1 MATRVISTRLAVD
14 GEAEF
19 KKQMS
24 SVNGELRNLK
34 TEMQLTD
41 AQFKGQANTLD
52 YLTQKDKL
60 LRAEVEQQAEKV
72 RALETALEDATKAY
86 GEADSRTDKYQQ
98 QLNQARAA
106 LVNLNREVE
115 TNAQY
120 MDEAAK
126 SSKNTAKSIDEYGK
140 STKDAKGGVKSLGDL
155 IKANLTSEAIIG
167 GVKALAGAM
176 KEAARAA
183 IELGKESVE
192 AAAQVNAENSQFEQT
207 FGDLGDNA
215 AAAIQRVADSSGI
228 LDTRLRPAAS
238 QIYAFARA
246 SGGDA
251 VESMD
256 LMETALQAAA
266 DSAAYYDRSLEDTTD
281 SLMSFL
287 KGNFSNDAALGV
299 SATETTRNAAAMEL
313 FGQKYN
319 DLSEVQKQQTLLKM
333 VTDAQELSGAMG
345 QAAREAEGWENVQGN
360 LNEALRQA
368 KADIGQELLPSVTEL
383 SQAFTGVLSGEMY
396 TEQFAETAA
405 GIVAE
410 LTTSFADQA
419 PEMVDAGVQMLTAF
433 LEGLM
438 KGDSTEQIADSMAE
452 IIISLVDGGV
462 EMLPNIVEFAIRL
475 ISTLAISL
483 VQHIPDLAAKVPDII
498 FGIVEALVKGIPDIA
513 NVGVALIQGLLDG
526 ITSMIGAVI
535 NIILDPILIFGFGLG
550 VRGAAIATVLSQ
562 AVGAAW
568 IIRFLTGKKTIL
580 RLRRDYLRPE
590 KQIILPV
597 LALGISSF
605 VMLST
610 ESLLSISFSS
620 SLARYGGDVAVG
632 AMTVITSA
640 SQLCTLPIQGICQ
653 GGQPVMSFNFGA
665 GKKARVKEAFR
676 FQLTL
681 CGSYT
686 CLFWLLMMLFPGA
699 VAGIFT
705 SDTALIQYT
714 TWAMRIYM
722 AGIFAMG
729 FQIACQQS
737 FMALGQAKVSLLLAC
752 LRKIILLIPLI
763 FILPHVLPD
772 AVFGVFLAEPVS
784 DILAATITTITFF
797 ARFDKILDRGA
808 AYV

>member
-1 MATRVISTRLAVD
+1 MATRVISTRLSVD
-14 GEAEF
+14 GEQEF
-19 KKQMS
+19 KKQMTA
-24 SVNGELRNLK
+24 VNGELRNLK

-60 LRAEVEQQAEKV
+60 LRAEVEQQTEKI
-72 RALETALEDATKAY
+72 RALETALADATTAY

-98 QLNQARAA
+98 QLNQAKTA
-106 LVNLNREVE
+106 LTNLNREVE

-126 SSKNTAKSIDEYGK
+126 SSKNTAKSIDGFGK

-176 KEAARAA
+176 KEAASAA

-368 KADIGQELLPSVTEL
+368 KADIGQDLLPSVTAMA
-383 SQAFTGVLSGEMY
+383 QAFTGVLSGEMD

-419 PEMVDAGVQMLTAF
+419 PEMVEAGVQLLTAF
-433 LEGLM
+433 LDGLM

-462 EMLPNIVEFAIRL
+462 EMLPDIVEFAIRL

-498 FGIVEALVKGIPDIA
+498 FGIVNALLKGLPDIL
-513 NVGVALIQGLLDG
+513 NVGVALIQGLWEGWKSWYSSLLRNIENTVTNVVDWVKDKLG
-526 ITSMIGAVI
+526 IHSPSTVFASIGEYMMQ
-535 NIILDPILIFGFGLG
+535 G
-550 VRGAAIATVLSQ
+550 
-562 AVGAAW
+562 
-568 IIRFLTGKKTIL
+568 
-580 RLRRDYLRPE
+580 
-590 KQIILPV
+590 
-597 LALGISSF
+597 LALGMEDSKGEVIETADDIIDEVKRRFSSLTDVLDTSKDVSDLQYQLWELTGGKDSTEAEKYEKRLETLTSQQQDQADVVEAAQAAYEAVAEQYGENSAESLEYQKTLLKEQIEYQKLLQEIQSVIEAKRMLGDLDSMQTSTISS
-605 VMLST
+605 LSNANLAVRNNNVT
-610 ESLLSISFSS
+610 KTDLQSGLAQAVNAIGTMQQAQSS
-620 SLARYGGDVAVG
+620 SPMNVTIQTKDGIEIAR
-632 AMTVITSA
+632 
-640 SQLCTLPIQGICQ
+640 
-653 GGQPVMSFNFGA
+653 
-665 GKKARVKEAFR
+665 AFVPDIR
-676 FQLTL
+676 K
-681 CGSYT
+681 
-686 CLFWLLMMLFPGA
+686 
-699 VAGIFT
+699 
-705 SDTALIQYT
+705 
-714 TWAMRIYM
+714 AMRESPEV
-722 AGIFAMG
+722 ANG
-729 FQIACQQS
+729 
-737 FMALGQAKVSLLLAC
+737 
-752 LRKIILLIPLI
+752 
-763 FILPHVLPD
+763 
-772 AVFGVFLAEPVS
+772 
-784 DILAATITTITFF
+784 
-797 ARFDKILDRGA
+797 
-808 AYV
+808 

>member
-60 LRAEVEQQAEKV
+60 LRAEVEQQTEKV
-72 RALETALEDATKAY
+72 RALETALEDATTAY

-98 QLNQARAA
+98 QLNQAKTA
-106 LVNLNREVE
+106 LTNLNREVE

-126 SSKNTAKSIDEYGK
+126 SSKNTAKSIDGFGK

-155 IKANLTSEAIIG
+155 IKANLTAEAIIG

-176 KEAARAA
+176 KEAASAA

-207 FGDLGDNA
+207 FGELGDNA

-368 KADIGQELLPSVTEL
+368 KADIGQELLPSVTAMA
-383 SQAFTGVLSGEMY
+383 QAFTGVLSGEMD

-419 PEMVDAGVQMLTAF
+419 PEMVEAGVQLLTAF
-433 LEGLM
+433 LDGLM

-498 FGIVEALVKGIPDIA
+498 FGIVEALVKGIPDIF
-513 NVGVALIQGLLDG
+513 NVGVALLQGLWDG
-526 ITSMIGAVI
+526 FFSMI
-535 NIILDPILIFGFGLG
+535 DGFIGKIKGFASNVVGTLKDVLG
-550 VRGAAIATVLSQ
+550 IHSPSTVFASIGEYMMQ
-562 AVGAAW
+562 G
-568 IIRFLTGKKTIL
+568 
-580 RLRRDYLRPE
+580 
-590 KQIILPV
+590 
-597 LALGISSF
+597 LALGMEDGKGE
-605 VMLST
+605 VMNSADDIVDEIKRRFNSLTDILDINKDVSDLQYQLWELT
-610 ESLLSISFSS
+610 GGQDATDAEKYERRLEMLTEQQQDQADVVAAAQAAYESVAEQYGENSAESLEYQKTLLKEQIEYQKLLQSIEEVIEAKQKLGALDAMENSAMNALSQSIGTEKPGVSS
-620 SLARYGGDVAVG
+620 DEFRTGLSDAVNAIG
-632 AMTVITSA
+632 AM
-640 SQLCTLPIQGICQ
+640 
-653 GGQPVMSFNFGA
+653 QPVQSTTAANITIKTRDGIEI
-665 GKKARVKEAFR
+665 ARAFVPDIR
-676 FQLTL
+676 T
-681 CGSYT
+681 
-686 CLFWLLMMLFPGA
+686 
-699 VAGIFT
+699 
-705 SDTALIQYT
+705 
-714 TWAMRIYM
+714 AMRE
-722 AGIFAMG
+722 
-729 FQIACQQS
+729 S
-737 FMALGQAKVSLLLAC
+737 
-752 LRKIILLIPLI
+752 PE
-763 FILPHVLPD
+763 VLD
-772 AVFGVFLAEPVS
+772 
-784 DILAATITTITFF
+784 D
-797 ARFDKILDRGA
+797 
-808 AYV
+808 

>member
-60 LRAEVEQQAEKV
+60 LRAEVEQQTEKV
-72 RALETALEDATKAY
+72 RALETALEDATNAY

-98 QLNQARAA
+98 QLNQAKTA
-106 LVNLNREVE
+106 LTNLNREVE

-126 SSKNTAKSIDEYGK
+126 SSKNTAKSIDGFGK

-155 IKANLTSEAIIG
+155 IKANLTAEAIIG

-176 KEAARAA
+176 KEAASAA

-207 FGDLGDNA
+207 FGELGDNA

-299 SATETTRNAAAMEL
+299 SATETTRNAAAMEM

-368 KADIGQELLPSVTEL
+368 KADIGQELLPSVTAMA
-383 SQAFTGVLSGEMY
+383 QAFTGVLSGEMD

-498 FGIVEALVKGIPDIA
+498 FGIVEALLKGIPDIF
-513 NVGVALIQGLLDG
+513 NVGVALLQGLWDG
-526 ITSMIGAVI
+526 IASMIGS
-535 NIILDPILIFGFGLG
+535 IIDKIKGFASSVVGTLKDVLG
-550 VRGAAIATVLSQ
+550 IHSPSTVFASIGEYMMQ
-562 AVGAAW
+562 G
-568 IIRFLTGKKTIL
+568 
-580 RLRRDYLRPE
+580 
-590 KQIILPV
+590 
-597 LALGISSF
+597 LALGMEDGKGE
-605 VMLST
+605 VMNSADDIVDEIKRRFNSLTDILDINKDVSDLQYQLWELT
-610 ESLLSISFSS
+610 GGQDATDAEKYERRLEMLTEQQQDQADVVAAAQAAYESVAEQYGENSAESLEYQKTLLKEQIEYQKLLQSIEEVIEAKQKLGALDAMENSAMNALSQSIGTEKPGVSS
-620 SLARYGGDVAVG
+620 DEFRTGLSDAVNAIG
-632 AMTVITSA
+632 AM
-640 SQLCTLPIQGICQ
+640 
-653 GGQPVMSFNFGA
+653 QPVQSTTAANITIKTRDGIEI
-665 GKKARVKEAFR
+665 ARAFVPDIR
-676 FQLTL
+676 T
-681 CGSYT
+681 
-686 CLFWLLMMLFPGA
+686 
-699 VAGIFT
+699 
-705 SDTALIQYT
+705 
-714 TWAMRIYM
+714 AMRE
-722 AGIFAMG
+722 
-729 FQIACQQS
+729 S
-737 FMALGQAKVSLLLAC
+737 
-752 LRKIILLIPLI
+752 PE
-763 FILPHVLPD
+763 VLD
-772 AVFGVFLAEPVS
+772 
-784 DILAATITTITFF
+784 D
-797 ARFDKILDRGA
+797 
-808 AYV
+808 

>member
-98 QLNQARAA
+98 QLNQAKAA

-155 IKANLTSEAIIG
+155 IKANLTSETIIG

-176 KEAARAA
+176 KEAASAA

-368 KADIGQELLPSVTEL
+368 KADIGQELLPSVTAL
-383 SQAFTGVLSGEMY
+383 SQAFTGVLSGEMD

-535 NIILDPILIFGFGLG
+535 DKVKGFASSIVGTLKDVLG
-550 VRGAAIATVLSQ
+550 IHSPSTVFASIGEYMMQ
-562 AVGAAW
+562 G
-568 IIRFLTGKKTIL
+568 
-580 RLRRDYLRPE
+580 
-590 KQIILPV
+590 
-597 LALGISSF
+597 LALGMEDGKGE
-605 VMLST
+605 VMNSADDIVDEIKRRFNSLTDILDINKDVSDLQYQLWELT
-610 ESLLSISFSS
+610 GGQDATDAEKYERRLEMLTEQQQDQADVVAAAQAAYESVAEQYGENSAESLEYQKTLLKEQIEYQKLLQSIEEVIEAKQKLGALDAMENSAMNALSQSIGTEKSGVSS
-620 SLARYGGDVAVG
+620 DEFRTGLSDAVNAIG
-632 AMTVITSA
+632 AM
-640 SQLCTLPIQGICQ
+640 
-653 GGQPVMSFNFGA
+653 QPVQSTTAANITIKTRDGLEI
-665 GKKARVKEAFR
+665 ARAFVPDIR
-676 FQLTL
+676 T
-681 CGSYT
+681 
-686 CLFWLLMMLFPGA
+686 
-699 VAGIFT
+699 
-705 SDTALIQYT
+705 
-714 TWAMRIYM
+714 AMRED
-722 AGIFAMG
+722 
-729 FQIACQQS
+729 
-737 FMALGQAKVSLLLAC
+737 
-752 LRKIILLIPLI
+752 PE
-763 FILPHVLPD
+763 VLD
-772 AVFGVFLAEPVS
+772 
-784 DILAATITTITFF
+784 D
-797 ARFDKILDRGA
+797 
-808 AYV
+808 

>member
-98 QLNQARAA
+98 QLNQAKAA

-207 FGDLGDNA
+207 FGNLGDNA

-383 SQAFTGVLSGEMY
+383 SQAFTGVLSGEMD

-483 VQHIPDLAAKVPDII
+483 VQHIPDLEAKVPDII

-535 NIILDPILIFGFGLG
+535 NKVKGF
-550 VRGAAIATVLSQ
+550 ASSI
-562 AVGAAW
+562 VGT
-568 IIRFLTGKKTIL
+568 LK
-580 RLRRDYLRPE
+580 D
-590 KQIILPV
+590 V
-597 LALGISSF
+597 LGIHSPSTVFAEIGGYMMAGLSEGMAAGEADVLDSVDGLAGFISGRFSDALQLDTLNSLNQDIRPRQTGVTNESF
-605 VMLST
+605 QQGLSAAVNAMSAFT
-610 ESLLSISFSS
+610 GFATGSQPMNIIIKTRDGLEI
-620 SLARYGGDVAVG
+620 AR
-632 AMTVITSA
+632 
-640 SQLCTLPIQGICQ
+640 
-653 GGQPVMSFNFGA
+653 
-665 GKKARVKEAFR
+665 AFVPDIR
-676 FQLTL
+676 T
-681 CGSYT
+681 
-686 CLFWLLMMLFPGA
+686 
-699 VAGIFT
+699 
-705 SDTALIQYT
+705 
-714 TWAMRIYM
+714 AMRED
-722 AGIFAMG
+722 
-729 FQIACQQS
+729 
-737 FMALGQAKVSLLLAC
+737 
-752 LRKIILLIPLI
+752 PE
-763 FILPHVLPD
+763 VLD
-772 AVFGVFLAEPVS
+772 
-784 DILAATITTITFF
+784 D
-797 ARFDKILDRGA
+797 
-808 AYV
+808 

>member
-1 MATRVISTRLAVD
+1 MATRVISTRLSVD
-14 GEAEF
+14 GEQEF
-19 KKQMS
+19 KKQMTA
-24 SVNGELRNLK
+24 VNGELRNLK

-72 RALETALEDATKAY
+72 RALETALEDATNAY

-98 QLNQARAA
+98 QLNQAKTA
-106 LVNLNREVE
+106 LTNLNREVE

-120 MDEAAK
+120 VDEA
-126 SSKNTAKSIDEYGK
+126 SRSFKNTAKSIDEYGK
-140 STKDAKGGVKSLGDL
+140 STKDAKDGVKSLGDL
-155 IKANLTSEAIIG
+155 IKANLTSEAIIS
-167 GVKALAGAM
+167 GVKSLAGAM
-176 KEAARAA
+176 KEAASAA

-192 AAAQVNAENSQFEQT
+192 AAAEVNAENSQFEQT
-207 FGDLGDNA
+207 FGAMGDDA

-313 FGQKYN
+313 FGEKYN

-368 KADIGQELLPSVTEL
+368 KADIGQDLLPSVTAL
-383 SQAFTGVLSGEMY
+383 TQAFTGVLSGEMD

-419 PEMVDAGVQMLTAF
+419 PEMVEAGVQLLTSF

-438 KGDSTEQIADSMAE
+438 RGDSTEQIADSMAE

-475 ISTLAISL
+475 ISTLAIAL
-483 VQHIPDLAAKVPDII
+483 LEHIPDLTAKIPDII
-498 FGIVEALVKGIPDIA
+498 FAIVEALLKGVPDMFKVGMALLQGMWDGFA
-513 NVGVALIQGLLDG
+513 NLIDSFIGKIKGFASDIVTAIKNSLGIHSPSTVFASIGEYMMQG
-526 ITSMIGAVI
+526 
-535 NIILDPILIFGFGLG
+535 
-550 VRGAAIATVLSQ
+550 
-562 AVGAAW
+562 
-568 IIRFLTGKKTIL
+568 
-580 RLRRDYLRPE
+580 
-590 KQIILPV
+590 
-597 LALGISSF
+597 LALGMEDGKGE
-605 VMLST
+605 VMNSADDIVDEIKRRFNSLTDILDINKDVSDLQYQLWELT
-610 ESLLSISFSS
+610 GGQDATDAEKYERRLEMLTEQQQDQADVVAAAQAAYESVAEQYGENSAESLEYQKTLLKEQIEYQKLLQSIEEVIEAKQKLGALDAMENSTMNALSQSIGTEKPGVSS
-620 SLARYGGDVAVG
+620 DEFRAGLSDAVNAIG
-632 AMTVITSA
+632 TM
-640 SQLCTLPIQGICQ
+640 
-653 GGQPVMSFNFGA
+653 QPVQSTTAANITIKTRDGIEI
-665 GKKARVKEAFR
+665 ARAFVPDIR
-676 FQLTL
+676 T
-681 CGSYT
+681 
-686 CLFWLLMMLFPGA
+686 
-699 VAGIFT
+699 
-705 SDTALIQYT
+705 
-714 TWAMRIYM
+714 AMRE
-722 AGIFAMG
+722 
-729 FQIACQQS
+729 S
-737 FMALGQAKVSLLLAC
+737 
-752 LRKIILLIPLI
+752 PE
-763 FILPHVLPD
+763 VLD
-772 AVFGVFLAEPVS
+772 
-784 DILAATITTITFF
+784 D
-797 ARFDKILDRGA
+797 D
-808 AYV
+808 

>member
-98 QLNQARAA
+98 QLNQAKAA

-176 KEAARAA
+176 KEAASAA
-183 IELGKESVE
+183 IELGKESVD

-368 KADIGQELLPSVTEL
+368 KADIGQELLPSVTAMA
-383 SQAFTGVLSGEMY
+383 QAFTEVLSGEMD

-419 PEMVDAGVQMLTAF
+419 PEMVEAGVQLLTAF
-433 LEGLM
+433 LDGLM

-475 ISTLAISL
+475 ISTLAIAL

-498 FGIVEALVKGIPDIA
+498 FGIVEALVKGIPDIF
-513 NVGVALIQGLLDG
+513 NVGVALLQGLWDG
-526 ITSMIGAVI
+526 IASMIGS
-535 NIILDPILIFGFGLG
+535 IIDKIKGFASSVVGTLKDVLG
-550 VRGAAIATVLSQ
+550 IHSPSTVFASIGEYMMQ
-562 AVGAAW
+562 G
-568 IIRFLTGKKTIL
+568 
-580 RLRRDYLRPE
+580 
-590 KQIILPV
+590 
-597 LALGISSF
+597 LALGMEDGKGE
-605 VMLST
+605 VMNSADDIVDEIKRRFNSLTDILDINKDVSDLQYQLWELT
-610 ESLLSISFSS
+610 GGQDATDAEKYERRLEMLTEQQQDQADVVAAAQAAYESVAEQYGENSAESLEYQKTLLKEQIEYQKLLQSIEEVIEAKQKLGALDAMENSAMNALSQSIGTEKPGVSS
-620 SLARYGGDVAVG
+620 DEFRTGLSDAVNAIG
-632 AMTVITSA
+632 AM
-640 SQLCTLPIQGICQ
+640 
-653 GGQPVMSFNFGA
+653 QPVQSTTAANITIKTRDGIEI
-665 GKKARVKEAFR
+665 ARAFVPDIR
-676 FQLTL
+676 T
-681 CGSYT
+681 
-686 CLFWLLMMLFPGA
+686 
-699 VAGIFT
+699 
-705 SDTALIQYT
+705 
-714 TWAMRIYM
+714 AMRE
-722 AGIFAMG
+722 
-729 FQIACQQS
+729 S
-737 FMALGQAKVSLLLAC
+737 
-752 LRKIILLIPLI
+752 PE
-763 FILPHVLPD
+763 VLD
-772 AVFGVFLAEPVS
+772 
-784 DILAATITTITFF
+784 D
-797 ARFDKILDRGA
+797 
-808 AYV
+808 

>member
-72 RALETALEDATKAY
+72 RALETALEDATRAY

-98 QLNQARAA
+98 QLNQAKTA
-106 LVNLNREVE
+106 LTNLNREVE

-126 SSKNTAKSIDEYGK
+126 SSKNTAKSIDGFGK

-155 IKANLTSEAIIG
+155 IKANLTAEAIIG

-176 KEAARAA
+176 KEAASAA

-207 FGDLGDNA
+207 FGELGDNA

-368 KADIGQELLPSVTEL
+368 KADIGQELLPSVTAMA
-383 SQAFTGVLSGEMY
+383 QAFTGVLSGEMD

-419 PEMVDAGVQMLTAF
+419 PEMVEAGVQLLTAF
-433 LEGLM
+433 LDGLM

-498 FGIVEALVKGIPDIA
+498 FGIVEALVKGIPDIF
-513 NVGVALIQGLLDG
+513 NVGVALLQGLWDG
-526 ITSMIGAVI
+526 FFSMI
-535 NIILDPILIFGFGLG
+535 DGFIGKIKGFASNVVGTLKDVLG
-550 VRGAAIATVLSQ
+550 IHSPSTVFASIGEYMMQ
-562 AVGAAW
+562 G
-568 IIRFLTGKKTIL
+568 
-580 RLRRDYLRPE
+580 
-590 KQIILPV
+590 
-597 LALGISSF
+597 LALGMEDGKGE
-605 VMLST
+605 VMNSADDIVDEIKRRFNSLTDILDINKDVSDLQYQLWELT
-610 ESLLSISFSS
+610 GGQDATDAEKYERRLEMLTEQQQDQADVVAAAQAAYESVAEQYGENSAESLEYQKTLLKEQIEYQKLLQSIEEVIEAKQKLGALDAMENSAMNALSQSIGTEKPGVSS
-620 SLARYGGDVAVG
+620 DEFRTGLSDAVNAIG
-632 AMTVITSA
+632 AM
-640 SQLCTLPIQGICQ
+640 
-653 GGQPVMSFNFGA
+653 QPVQSTTAANITIKTRDGIEI
-665 GKKARVKEAFR
+665 ARAFVPDIR
-676 FQLTL
+676 T
-681 CGSYT
+681 
-686 CLFWLLMMLFPGA
+686 
-699 VAGIFT
+699 
-705 SDTALIQYT
+705 
-714 TWAMRIYM
+714 AMRE
-722 AGIFAMG
+722 
-729 FQIACQQS
+729 S
-737 FMALGQAKVSLLLAC
+737 
-752 LRKIILLIPLI
+752 PE
-763 FILPHVLPD
+763 VLD
-772 AVFGVFLAEPVS
+772 
-784 DILAATITTITFF
+784 D
-797 ARFDKILDRGA
+797 
-808 AYV
+808 

>member
-98 QLNQARAA
+98 QLNQAKAA

-176 KEAARAA
+176 KEAASAA

-368 KADIGQELLPSVTEL
+368 KADIGQELLPSVTAL
-383 SQAFTGVLSGEMY
+383 SQAFTGVLSGEMD

-438 KGDSTEQIADSMAE
+438 KGDSTEQIADSMVE

-535 NIILDPILIFGFGLG
+535 NKVKGF
-550 VRGAAIATVLSQ
+550 ASSI
-562 AVGAAW
+562 VGT
-568 IIRFLTGKKTIL
+568 LK
-580 RLRRDYLRPE
+580 D
-590 KQIILPV
+590 V
-597 LALGISSF
+597 LGIHSPSTVF
-605 VMLST
+605 AEIGGYMMAGLS
-610 ESLLSISFSS
+610 EGMAAGEADVLDSVDGLAGSISGRFSDALQLDTLN
-620 SLARYGGDVAVG
+620 SLNRDIRPRQTGVTNESFQQGLSAAVNAMSAFTGFATGSQPMNIIIKTRDGLEIAR
-632 AMTVITSA
+632 
-640 SQLCTLPIQGICQ
+640 
-653 GGQPVMSFNFGA
+653 
-665 GKKARVKEAFR
+665 AFVPDIR
-676 FQLTL
+676 T
-681 CGSYT
+681 
-686 CLFWLLMMLFPGA
+686 
-699 VAGIFT
+699 
-705 SDTALIQYT
+705 
-714 TWAMRIYM
+714 AMRED
-722 AGIFAMG
+722 
-729 FQIACQQS
+729 
-737 FMALGQAKVSLLLAC
+737 
-752 LRKIILLIPLI
+752 PE
-763 FILPHVLPD
+763 VLD
-772 AVFGVFLAEPVS
+772 
-784 DILAATITTITFF
+784 D
-797 ARFDKILDRGA
+797 
-808 AYV
+808 

>member
-98 QLNQARAA
+98 QLNQAKAA

-176 KEAARAA
+176 KEAASAA

-383 SQAFTGVLSGEMY
+383 SQAFTGVLSGEMD

-535 NIILDPILIFGFGLG
+535 NKVKGFASSIVGTLKDVLG
-550 VRGAAIATVLSQ
+550 IHSPSTVFASIGEYMMQ
-562 AVGAAW
+562 G
-568 IIRFLTGKKTIL
+568 
-580 RLRRDYLRPE
+580 
-590 KQIILPV
+590 
-597 LALGISSF
+597 LALGMEDGKGE
-605 VMLST
+605 VMNSADDIVDEIKRRFNSLTDILDINKDVSDLQYQLWELT
-610 ESLLSISFSS
+610 GGQDATDAEKYERRLEMLTEQQQDQADVVAAAQAAYESVAEQYGENSAESLEYQKTLLKEQIEYQKLLQSIEEVIEAKQKLGALDAMENSAMNALSQSIGTEKSGVSS
-620 SLARYGGDVAVG
+620 DEFRTGLSDAVNAIG
-632 AMTVITSA
+632 AM
-640 SQLCTLPIQGICQ
+640 
-653 GGQPVMSFNFGA
+653 QPVQSTTAANITIKTRDGIEI
-665 GKKARVKEAFR
+665 ARAFVPDIR
-676 FQLTL
+676 T
-681 CGSYT
+681 
-686 CLFWLLMMLFPGA
+686 
-699 VAGIFT
+699 
-705 SDTALIQYT
+705 
-714 TWAMRIYM
+714 AMRE
-722 AGIFAMG
+722 
-729 FQIACQQS
+729 S
-737 FMALGQAKVSLLLAC
+737 
-752 LRKIILLIPLI
+752 PE
-763 FILPHVLPD
+763 VLD
-772 AVFGVFLAEPVS
+772 
-784 DILAATITTITFF
+784 D
-797 ARFDKILDRGA
+797 
-808 AYV
+808 

>member
-98 QLNQARAA
+98 QLNQAKAA

-167 GVKALAGAM
+167 GVKALARAM
-176 KEAARAA
+176 KEAASAA

-383 SQAFTGVLSGEMY
+383 SQAFTGVLSGEMD

-535 NIILDPILIFGFGLG
+535 NKVKGFASSIVGTLKDVLG
-550 VRGAAIATVLSQ
+550 IHSPSTVFASIGEYMMQ
-562 AVGAAW
+562 G
-568 IIRFLTGKKTIL
+568 
-580 RLRRDYLRPE
+580 
-590 KQIILPV
+590 
-597 LALGISSF
+597 LALGMEDGKGE
-605 VMLST
+605 VMNSADDIVDEIKRRFNSLTDILDINKDVSDLQYQLWELT
-610 ESLLSISFSS
+610 GGQDATDAEKYERRLEMLTEQQQDQADVVAAAQAAYESVAEQYGENSAESLEYQKTLLKEQIEYQKLLQSIEEVIEAKQKLGALDAMENSAMNALSQSIGTEKSGVSS
-620 SLARYGGDVAVG
+620 DEFRTGLSDAVNAIG
-632 AMTVITSA
+632 AM
-640 SQLCTLPIQGICQ
+640 
-653 GGQPVMSFNFGA
+653 QPVQSTTAANITIKTRDGIEI
-665 GKKARVKEAFR
+665 ARAFVPDIR
-676 FQLTL
+676 T
-681 CGSYT
+681 
-686 CLFWLLMMLFPGA
+686 
-699 VAGIFT
+699 
-705 SDTALIQYT
+705 
-714 TWAMRIYM
+714 AMRE
-722 AGIFAMG
+722 
-729 FQIACQQS
+729 S
-737 FMALGQAKVSLLLAC
+737 
-752 LRKIILLIPLI
+752 PE
-763 FILPHVLPD
+763 VLD
-772 AVFGVFLAEPVS
+772 
-784 DILAATITTITFF
+784 D
-797 ARFDKILDRGA
+797 
-808 AYV
+808 

>member
-72 RALETALEDATKAY
+72 RALETALEDATRAY
-86 GEADSRTDKYQQ
+86 GEADGRTDKYQQ
-98 QLNQARAA
+98 QLNQAKTA
-106 LVNLNREVE
+106 LTNLNREVE

-126 SSKNTAKSIDEYGK
+126 SSKNTAKSIDGFGK

-167 GVKALAGAM
+167 GVKTLAGAM
-176 KEAARAA
+176 KEAASAA

-207 FGDLGDNA
+207 FGELGDNA

-368 KADIGQELLPSVTEL
+368 KADIGQELLPSVTAMA
-383 SQAFTGVLSGEMY
+383 QAFTGVLSGEMD

-419 PEMVDAGVQMLTAF
+419 PEMVEAGVQLLTAF
-433 LEGLM
+433 LNGLM

-475 ISTLAISL
+475 ISTLAIAL

-498 FGIVEALVKGIPDIA
+498 FGIVEALVKGIPDIF
-513 NVGVALIQGLLDG
+513 NVGVALLQGLWDG
-526 ITSMIGAVI
+526 IASMIGS
-535 NIILDPILIFGFGLG
+535 IIDKIKGFASSVVGTLKDVLG
-550 VRGAAIATVLSQ
+550 IHSPSTVFASIGEYMMQ
-562 AVGAAW
+562 G
-568 IIRFLTGKKTIL
+568 
-580 RLRRDYLRPE
+580 
-590 KQIILPV
+590 
-597 LALGISSF
+597 LALGMEDGKGE
-605 VMLST
+605 VMNSADDIVDEIKRRFNSLTDILDINKDVSDLQYQLWELT
-610 ESLLSISFSS
+610 GGQDATDAEKYERRLEMLTEQQQDQADVVAAAQAAYESVAEQYGENSAESLEYQKTLLKEQIEYQKLLQSIEEVIEAKQKLGALDAMENSAMNALSQSIGTEKPGVSS
-620 SLARYGGDVAVG
+620 DEFRTGLSDAVNAIG
-632 AMTVITSA
+632 AM
-640 SQLCTLPIQGICQ
+640 
-653 GGQPVMSFNFGA
+653 QPVQSTTAANITIKTRDGIEI
-665 GKKARVKEAFR
+665 ARAFVPDIR
-676 FQLTL
+676 T
-681 CGSYT
+681 
-686 CLFWLLMMLFPGA
+686 
-699 VAGIFT
+699 
-705 SDTALIQYT
+705 
-714 TWAMRIYM
+714 AMRE
-722 AGIFAMG
+722 
-729 FQIACQQS
+729 S
-737 FMALGQAKVSLLLAC
+737 
-752 LRKIILLIPLI
+752 PE
-763 FILPHVLPD
+763 VLD
-772 AVFGVFLAEPVS
+772 
-784 DILAATITTITFF
+784 D
-797 ARFDKILDRGA
+797 
-808 AYV
+808 

>member
-98 QLNQARAA
+98 QLNQAKAA

-176 KEAARAA
+176 KEAASAA

-215 AAAIQRVADSSGI
+215 ASAIQRVADSSGI

-368 KADIGQELLPSVTEL
+368 KADIGQELLPSVTAMA
-383 SQAFTGVLSGEMY
+383 QAFTGVLSGEMD

-419 PEMVDAGVQMLTAF
+419 PEMVDAGVQLLTAF
-433 LEGLM
+433 LDGLM

-535 NIILDPILIFGFGLG
+535 DKVKGFASSIVGTLKDVLGIHSPSTVFAEIGGYMMAGLSEGMEAGEADVLDSVDGLAGAISSRFSDALQLDTLNSLNQDIRPRQAGVTNESFQQGLSAAVNAMNAFTGFATGSQPMNIIIKTRDGIE
-550 VRGAAIATVLSQ
+550 IARAFVPD
-562 AVGAAW
+562 
-568 IIRFLTGKKTIL
+568 IRT
-580 RLRRDYLRPE
+580 
-590 KQIILPV
+590 
-597 LALGISSF
+597 
-605 VMLST
+605 
-610 ESLLSISFSS
+610 
-620 SLARYGGDVAVG
+620 
-632 AMTVITSA
+632 
-640 SQLCTLPIQGICQ
+640 
-653 GGQPVMSFNFGA
+653 
-665 GKKARVKEAFR
+665 
-676 FQLTL
+676 
-681 CGSYT
+681 
-686 CLFWLLMMLFPGA
+686 
-699 VAGIFT
+699 
-705 SDTALIQYT
+705 
-714 TWAMRIYM
+714 AMRE
-722 AGIFAMG
+722 
-729 FQIACQQS
+729 S
-737 FMALGQAKVSLLLAC
+737 
-752 LRKIILLIPLI
+752 PE
-763 FILPHVLPD
+763 VLD
-772 AVFGVFLAEPVS
+772 
-784 DILAATITTITFF
+784 D
-797 ARFDKILDRGA
+797 
-808 AYV
+808 

>member
-1 MATRVISTRLAVD
+1 MATRVISTRLSVD

-98 QLNQARAA
+98 QLNQAKTA
-106 LVNLNREVE
+106 LTNLNREVE

-126 SSKNTAKSIDEYGK
+126 SSKNTAKSIDGFGK

-176 KEAARAA
+176 KEAASAA

-207 FGDLGDNA
+207 FGELGDNA

-368 KADIGQELLPSVTEL
+368 KADIGQELLPSVTAMA
-383 SQAFTGVLSGEMY
+383 QAFTGVLSGEID

-419 PEMVDAGVQMLTAF
+419 PEMVEAGVQLLTAF
-433 LEGLM
+433 LNGLM

-475 ISTLAISL
+475 ISTLAIAL

-498 FGIVEALVKGIPDIA
+498 FGIVEALLKGIPDIF
-513 NVGVALIQGLLDG
+513 NVGVALLQGLWDG
-526 ITSMIGAVI
+526 IASMIGS
-535 NIILDPILIFGFGLG
+535 IIDKIKGFASSVVGTLKDVLG
-550 VRGAAIATVLSQ
+550 IHSPSTVFASIGEYMMQ
-562 AVGAAW
+562 G
-568 IIRFLTGKKTIL
+568 
-580 RLRRDYLRPE
+580 
-590 KQIILPV
+590 
-597 LALGISSF
+597 LALGMEDGKGE
-605 VMLST
+605 VMNSADDIVDEIKRRFNSLTDILDINKDVSDLQYQLWELT
-610 ESLLSISFSS
+610 GGQDATDAEKYERRLEMLTEQQQDQADVVAAAQAAYESVAEQYGENSAESLEYQKTLLKEQIEYQKLLQSIEKVIEAKQKLGALDAMENSAMNALSQSIGTEKPGVSS
-620 SLARYGGDVAVG
+620 DEFRTGLSDAVNAIG
-632 AMTVITSA
+632 AM
-640 SQLCTLPIQGICQ
+640 
-653 GGQPVMSFNFGA
+653 QPVQSTTAANITIKTRDGIEI
-665 GKKARVKEAFR
+665 ARAFVPDIR
-676 FQLTL
+676 T
-681 CGSYT
+681 
-686 CLFWLLMMLFPGA
+686 
-699 VAGIFT
+699 
-705 SDTALIQYT
+705 
-714 TWAMRIYM
+714 AMRE
-722 AGIFAMG
+722 
-729 FQIACQQS
+729 S
-737 FMALGQAKVSLLLAC
+737 
-752 LRKIILLIPLI
+752 PE
-763 FILPHVLPD
+763 VLD
-772 AVFGVFLAEPVS
+772 
-784 DILAATITTITFF
+784 D
-797 ARFDKILDRGA
+797 
-808 AYV
+808 